1 MRRKIYLA
9 APLFSDAEKTYNKA
23 LKEQLTPFF
32 DVYLPQEDG
41 LLVVDLIKRGISFKQ
56 ASQQVFSADLNAI
69 RKCDVLLIVLDG
81 RTVDEG
87 AAMELGYAYGME
99 KECIGISTDPRSL
112 LPDGQNPMISCCL
125 DVVVANAQQVIVYL
139 QKEKEIKLCMWS

>member
-1 MRRKIYLA
+1 MKRKIYLA
-9 APLFSDAEKTYNKA
+9 APLFSDAEKSYNKN
-23 LKEQLTPFF
+23 LKEQLSPFF

-41 LLVVDLIKRGISFKQ
+41 LLVVDLMRRGISFQQ

-69 RKCDVLLIVLDG
+69 RKCNILLIVLDG
-81 RTVDEG
+81 RTIDEG
-87 AAMELGYAYGME
+87 AAMELGYAYSLE

-125 DVVVANAQQVIVYL
+125 DVVVENAQQATTYL
-139 QKEKEIKLCMWS
+139 QKEKEIKVCMSS